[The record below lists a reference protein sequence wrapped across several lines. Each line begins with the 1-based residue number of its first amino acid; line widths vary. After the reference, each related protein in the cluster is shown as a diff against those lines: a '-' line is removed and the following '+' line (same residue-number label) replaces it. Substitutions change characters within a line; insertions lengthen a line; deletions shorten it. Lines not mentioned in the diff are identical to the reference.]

1 MRETTRILTP
11 SNPLPGLNNGK
22 RETLI
27 YELLTLI
34 ATSYSQPRPAMAT
47 YGQLAVYSG
56 YSKTGLLRALTR
68 LIKAG
73 AMGYQYQTVSDR
85 LGYCYHLPHQTL
97 TITSPARRYRVI
109 SYLTPPQHHPQHPA
123 PALLPPA
130 PVRGRPAQLLEH
142 LRTKAT
148 AGHIATSPAL
158 TALATGLP
166 PATANLL
173 LEHLEAT
180 GHLNPV
186 TTGGP
191 LPFENGALTLYKL
204 TSPLP
209 EPRTSPNPA
218 QPRLQGLYPVIETTT
233 YPLALPSGPLL
244 EPRALARAKAADLFA
259 ITAPPV
265 LRAADQK
272 QAAPAPRRAPNQ
284 PPTPA
289 LPSSTGERS
298 PRTSPTPQ
306 KKGPEE
312 G

>member
-11 SNPLPGLNNGK
+11 TNPLPGLNNGK

-34 ATSYSQPRPAMAT
+34 ATSTSPRPATAT
-47 YGQLAVYSG
+47 YGQLATYSG

-73 AMGYQYQTVSDR
+73 ALGYQYQTISDR

-123 PALLPPA
+123 PALLPPV

-180 GHLNPV
+180 GHLSPV

-204 TSPLP
+204 TSPLSDTNP
-209 EPRTSPNPA
+209 GHQYPA
-218 QPRLQGLYPVIETTT
+218 QHLPRPQGLYPVIETTT
-233 YPLALPSGPLL
+233 YPLALPSGPLP

-259 ITAPPV
+259 LTAPPV
-265 LRAADQK
+265 PGAADQK
-272 QAAPAPRRAPNQ
+272 QAA
-284 PPTPA
+284 
-289 LPSSTGERS
+289 
-298 PRTSPTPQ
+298 
-306 KKGPEE
+306 
-312 G
+312 